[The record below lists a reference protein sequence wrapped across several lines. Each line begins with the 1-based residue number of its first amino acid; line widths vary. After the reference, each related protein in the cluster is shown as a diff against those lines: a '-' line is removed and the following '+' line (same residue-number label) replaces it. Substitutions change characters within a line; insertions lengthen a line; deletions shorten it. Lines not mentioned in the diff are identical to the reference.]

1 MGELLAKVAEILGAP
16 ETLVQRSAEARAEA
30 SGNTVEEVL
39 QSWAGGEAIAASAP
53 VAEEAPVEE
62 VKEEVVAEE
71 APVEEVKEEVVA
83 EEVPIAKSVT
93 TKVETVIKKVS
104 MANNTMGIKLNTETT
119 LPRWLNFSFMIIPVF
134 ILIGMINTSG
144 AQECGVNGIL
154 DVDRKSQQ
162 TVNCDGSPFEGKGVA
177 STNAV
182 NYVAVGQQV
191 YSGAA
196 ACAGCHG
203 ANGGGGVGPSFI
215 GGALYKTFPTCADHA
230 KWIQLGSAGWQA
242 EVGAAYGA
250 EDTISIGGMP
260 GFQGKLT
267 EEELMAVVVFERV
280 VFGGGNTEEVLI
292 DCGLLETEEE
302 RKYRSGQYNS
312 LKNTLF
318 LFKN

>member
-39 QSWAGGEAIAASAP
+39 QSWAGGEAIAPSAP
-53 VAEEAPVEE
+53 AAETPVVEDAPIEEVKEEVVVEDAPVEE
-62 VKEEVVAEE
+62 VKEEVVVEE
-71 APVEEVKEEVVA
+71 APV
-83 EEVPIAKSVT
+83 AKSVT

-104 MANNTMGIKLNTETT
+104 MANNTMGIKLNTDTT

-215 GGALYKTFPTCADHA
+215 GGALYTTFPTCADHA

-292 DCGLLETEEE
+292 DCGLLETEEDE
-302 RKYRSGQYNS
+302 ENIEAVS
-312 LKNTLF
+312 TTP
-318 LFKN
+318 